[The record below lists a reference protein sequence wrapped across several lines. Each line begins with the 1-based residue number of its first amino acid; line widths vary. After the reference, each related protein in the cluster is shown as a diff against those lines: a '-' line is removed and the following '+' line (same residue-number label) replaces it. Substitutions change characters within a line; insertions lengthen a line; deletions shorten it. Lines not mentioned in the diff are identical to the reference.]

1 MKKKIISFC
10 TAFIVVSCVPAAIR
24 PDDIDLTR
32 DRRWRNCSFYV
43 VDHDCGLYSDPEIR
57 DECAVD
63 AQADYLAQS
72 AGRQRL
78 WLRQHGCPSH
88 VVDPI

>member
-1 MKKKIISFC
+1 MKNFMIYFAIFA
-10 TAFIVVSCVPAAIR
+10 TISCVPSTIR
-24 PDDIDLTR
+24 PDDIDLVR

-43 VDHDCGLYSDPEIR
+43 VDHDCGLYR
-57 DECAVD
+57 DEETRNECELN
-63 AQADYLAQS
+63 AQADYLSQS
-72 AGRQRL
+72 SGRQRY

>member
-1 MKKKIISFC
+1 MNKFMIYFAAI
-10 TAFIVVSCVPAAIR
+10 TAISCVPSAIR

-43 VDHDCGLYSDPEIR
+43 TDHDCGLYSEEETR
-57 DECAVD
+57 NECVLN
-63 AQADYLAQS
+63 AQANYLSQS
-72 AGRQRL
+72 SGRQRY

-88 VVDPI
+88 IIDPI